1 MARRPTSL
9 TVKRTERIGPHLV
22 RVVAT
27 GPDLA
32 SFPDTAFTDRYVKIL
47 FPVPGVRY
55 PEREVNELLS
65 RWYGDVAA
73 LRRYLVDE
81 CLLSRTPDGVYWR
94 TGGEVDTAPA

>member
-1 MARRPTSL
+1 MDQRERVLRAFVRDGRLVAIP
-9 TVKRTERIGPHLV
+9 VKAGKR
-22 RVVAT
+22 RVVL
-27 GPDLA
+27 DEIVQ
-32 SFPDTAFTDRYVKIL
+32 DVE
-47 FPVPGVRY
+47 PGLRY

-65 RWYGDVAA
+65 RWYADVAA